1 MPLYPDPNE
10 SEEPGTVEYRRLM
23 NVHFPGKELNR
34 YSLYGYAFGMLVVEG
49 LERAARFHTFFV
61 KGVAAASTEQ
71 IQP

>member
-1 MPLYPDPNE
+1 LPLYPNPNE

-49 LERAARFHTFFV
+49 L
-61 KGVAAASTEQ
+61 
-71 IQP
+71 